1 MPFLVVAGITVPV
14 ASWSKVVVENVD
26 DARAFNNT
34 ARTSVAGT
42 RKYDYPVTTT
52 PGLSKADADALI
64 AAMPQG
70 ATITCSGDMLGASGS
85 YKARVT
91 GYEPIIMPGGPRV
104 AVSFTLMQV

>member
-1 MPFLVVAGITVPV
+1 MPFLVVAGITVKV
-14 ASWSKVVVENVD
+14 ASWNKVVVENVD

-34 ARTSVAGT
+34 ARASVAGT

-52 PGLSKADADALI
+52 PSLTKAEADTLV

-85 YKARVT
+85 YKAKVT
-91 GYEPIIMPGGPRV
+91 GYDPIIMPSGPRV
-104 AVSFTLMQV
+104 ALSFTLMQV